1 MNSNKIPP
9 STWAESL
16 NKIRQRVSGRVKNA
30 KLDTRDEEIAYLL
43 GIVDALTNDIDRWV
57 I

>member
-1 MNSNKIPP
+1 MSGQL
-9 STWAESL
+9 TTTYVRAEALS
-16 NKIRQRVSGRVKNA
+16 KIRQGMANRVENT